1 MTEFAPIIADVA
13 KHFWGE
19 PNRRHSKK
27 SELRWGTNGARSV
40 DIAKGTWFDHEA
52 KQGGGVIDLLR
63 REGIADASMAA
74 RERLC
79 RRRRRTATS
88 SARSSRPTTT
98 PTRPAR
104 CCFRLSV
111 TTIQRPSSNGG
122 RMVGAVGSGTSR
134 ASAQVPYRLP
144 ELLEAIALDHPVFV
158 VEGEKDVETLA
169 RYGIAATTNAG
180 GAGKWKA
187 DFAEHF
193 AGADVVVIPDNDDTG
208 RNHANDVARSLA
220 GTAARVRRL
229 ELPGLPDK
237 GDVSDWFGAGGTVE
251 VFNALADAAPDWT
264 DAGTQGDGAAPA
276 RIDLARYDSEPIP
289 AREWGVPE
297 RFPRRNVCL
306 LSGEGGRGKSIIL
319 LQLAAAHVLGKDW
332 LRSLPEQGPVIMV
345 NAEDEEGEIVRRLKP
360 ILDHYGARF
369 ADVAP
374 ASAHLFAGRRRP
386 AAGAARPQRPHRRN
400 AAVRRARWRWPATFG
415 RSASSSTTSP
425 TCSAPTKSSAARC
438 ASSSP

>member
-63 REGIADASMAA
+63 REGIADAHAWLREKGFAA
-74 RERLC
+74 GAGHGNKQRKIVATYDYADETGALLFQVVRYDHPKTFKQ
-79 RRRRRTATS
+79 RRPDGR
-88 SARSSRPTTT
+88 
-98 PTRPAR
+98 
-104 CCFRLSV
+104 
-111 TTIQRPSSNGG
+111 GG
-122 RMVGAVGSGTSR
+122 WVWNVKDVR
-134 ASAQVPYRLP
+134 QVPYRLP

-158 VEGEKDVETLA
+158 VEGEKDVEALA

-180 GAGKWKA
+180 GAGKWKT

-220 GTAARVRRL
+220 GIAARVRRL

-237 GDVSDWFGAGGTVE
+237 GDVSDWFGAGGAVE

-319 LQLAAAHVLGKDW
+319 LPLAAAHVLGKDW

-374 ASAHLFAGRRRP
+374 ASAHLSPGR
-386 AAGAARPQRPHRRN
+386 
-400 AAVRRARWRWPATFG
+400 
-415 RSASSSTTSP
+415 
-425 TCSAPTKSSAARC
+425 
-438 ASSSP
+438 